1 MIRLSVALFLEA
13 SSGYSRGLLRGIT
26 TYVRERA
33 DWSVVLVDAERG
45 SLPPQWLKAWS
56 GDGII
61 ARIETRGVAEFF
73 KGIEIPIIDLSET
86 RYLEEVVWSK
96 TDDAAIAS
104 LAASHFTERKF
115 RNIAFCGDPGFAWSR
130 ARQEQF
136 AEIVRASCCNYG
148 TFDATH
154 RYATEFNWES
164 ECSRLKA
171 WLQSLPKP
179 VGVFCCYDFLA
190 RQVLDACRES
200 KLAVPETVAVL
211 GVDDDAL
218 ICELADPPLSSIA
231 QDTAAAGYEA
241 ASLLDA
247 MMKSGRRGRTSG
259 KLGHGVRPRSGETI
273 FRDVFHGSC
282 DTPLVV
288 RPLSVRMRDSTDTFA
303 LPDAEIAKALHF
315 IRQNAT
321 KHIFVED
328 LLASTGLSRRV
339 FEYRFKKF
347 VGRTPHDEI
356 QRVRLNLVKRLL
368 AESNL
373 SVGEIAMRAGFK
385 HGEYLTSV
393 FRRSEGVTPTHYRRI
408 ENSNRGTRN

>member
-1 MIRLSVALFLEA
+1 MNRLSVALFLEA
-13 SSGYSRGLLRGIT
+13 SSGYSRGLLEGIT
-26 TYVRERA
+26 TYVKERA

-61 ARIETRGVAEFF
+61 ARIETRGIAEFF
-73 KGIEIPIIDLSET
+73 KGIVIPIIDLSET

-104 LAASHFTERKF
+104 LAASHFTDRNF

-130 ARQEQF
+130 ARQKQF
-136 AEIVRASCCNYG
+136 AEIVRASCFSYV
-148 TFDATH
+148 TFEATH
-154 RYATEFNWES
+154 RYAAEFNWES
-164 ECSRLKA
+164 ECSRMKA

-200 KLAVPETVAVL
+200 KLAVPEAVAVL

-241 ASLLDA
+241 AALLDA
-247 MMKSGRRGRTSG
+247 MMKSARRGRARD
-259 KLGHGVRPRSGETI
+259 KFGHGVRPRSGETI
-273 FRDVFHGSC
+273 SRDVFHGSC

-288 RPLSVRMRDSTDTFA
+288 RPLSVKIRDSTDTFA
-303 LPDAEIAKALHF
+303 LADPEIAKAMHF
-315 IRQNAT
+315 IRHNST

-328 LLASTGLSRRV
+328 VLASTSLTRRV

-356 QRVRLNLVKRLL
+356 QRVRLNIVKRLL

-393 FRRSEGVTPTHYRRI
+393 FRRTQGMTPTHYRRFAD
-408 ENSNRGTRN
+408 SKRPTRD